1 MTFFI
6 ILLHSATVAEESKNK
21 GLSSAAIGGI
31 ISGVVLVLIGICC
44 CCACFTF
51 CRRRSRPLVE
61 PTTHAH
67 RNAPIMTP
75 ASQIAAPM
83 YEVHYVQVVSKTS
96 ADGGL
101 NKYQPI
107 PV

>member
-1 MTFFI
+1 M
-6 ILLHSATVAEESKNK
+6 AEESKNK

-31 ISGVVLVLIGICC
+31 ISGVVLVLISFCC

-51 CRRRSRPLVE
+51 CRGRARPSVE
-61 PTTHAH
+61 PITHAH
-67 RNAPIMTP
+67 LNAPIVTSV
-75 ASQIAAPM
+75 AQIAAPM

-96 ADGGL
+96 ADGGV